1 MRPSFSISMALA
13 TTVVGFHSYADSIN
27 TTTSSLTSTNVAE
40 QKQSLALQISASYA
54 DLESSLKAQI
64 TEESLSMPIDKLNS
78 AQPYSTFSSEMQ
90 KADLSY

>member
-27 TTTSSLTSTNVAE
+27 TTTSSLTSVHVAE

-64 TEESLSMPIDKLNS
+64 TE
-78 AQPYSTFSSEMQ
+78 
-90 KADLSY
+90 KAYRCR